1 MSVRKAIAAFL
12 LACFGMLIP
21 TVATPLRVCMLE
33 QRVFS
38 TEVRSNANCCSDCTR
53 ETDDRN
59 PCCLDLEA
67 LPDSSVPQPSISLPP
82 VIVTHLQERVIV
94 SPPWI
99 ESVDEVKAFVEP
111 VRGPAPPAARRA
123 VLGVWRL

>member
-1 MSVRKAIAAFL
+1 MSVRRVIAAIL

-21 TVATPLRVCMLE
+21 TVASPLRVCMLE
-33 QRVFS
+33 MRVLS
-38 TEVRSNANCCSDCTR
+38 NEVHPDASCCSDCTR
-53 ETDDRN
+53 ETDDRD

-82 VIVTHLQERVIV
+82 AIVIDLPAGVLAP
-94 SPPWI
+94 PPWI
-99 ESVDEVKAFVEP
+99 ELGHGVLALTEP
-111 VRGPAPPAARRA
+111 IRGPAPPAARRA